1 MRAFAS
7 TARRRRGAQI
17 HPPVSQLPLFDFTGW
32 TLNVLRRILYLVT
45 RTQVFPETPE
55 MLKLRPDLPV
65 CYVLNERHLSNLL
78 VLDHECRELGLP
90 AALRPLRDPA
100 FTARRSFFFLSRNER
115 GRLVP
120 NPRSD
125 HSQLLKSLVRTA
137 VADPRF
143 DVQLVPVTILW
154 GREPDK
160 QDSILKALFA
170 ETWQSVS
177 TLRQLFAIVIHGR
190 HTVVRFNAPISLREL
205 LSGKT
210 DASHAVRK
218 LGRILRVHFR
228 RQREMAIGPD
238 LSHRHTQLR
247 TLLNTS
253 EVRKAIAD
261 EAQSKSISLLAA
273 QRSAR
278 DFALEIA
285 SDYTYS
291 VVRAFALFLTWV
303 WNKVYNGVEV
313 HNFERVTAVAPG
325 HGIVYVPCHRS
336 HVDYLL
342 LSYIIFNRGL
352 MVPHIAAGANLNLP
366 LVGSILRRSGA
377 FFLRR
382 KIKGEALY
390 ATVFVEYLHLMIDRG
405 FPIEYFIE
413 GGRSRSGRTLAPK
426 AGILAMTIQS
436 FVRSRARPLV
446 FVPVYIGYEKLM
458 EGSSYLAEL
467 HGRPKK
473 SESLTDLVSA
483 ARLLKRNFG
492 KVHVNFGPPLAL
504 AEFLDAQHPAWRDE
518 DSNAQAPWLRSVV
531 DATATVLA
539 RSINASAVVN
549 PVNLIAVT
557 LLSTPKHAADLR
569 LLQKQIEHA
578 QYLLTETPYA
588 ESIVACDLP
597 AGEVVDYVLRLDMA
611 ERHPHP
617 LGDMIR
623 ATDQQAAL
631 LAYFRNNVLH
641 LFALPALLAC
651 LVSHNQVLTRQR
663 AKEAIKGIYGLLR
676 AELFLP
682 WEVDQLDAL
691 IDRTEAALSRRG
703 LILGDSQIAI
713 LRAPSPNSEASP
725 ELRQLGE
732 IIRPTLERQFL
743 TLALLQHHGSGR
755 LTRAALEDATH
766 LLAQRLALLYEF
778 NSAEFSEKLL
788 FANVI
793 RNLIDAG
800 ILRLDDAGLLCF
812 DERIT
817 LAAAQTELLLAAD
830 VRHSIQLIARAAS
843 AANSGADPAADS

>member
-1 MRAFAS
+1 MSR
-7 TARRRRGAQI
+7 
-17 HPPVSQLPLFDFTGW
+17 LPLFDFAGW
-32 TLNVLRRILYLVT
+32 TLTVLRRVLYLVT

-55 MLKLRPDLPV
+55 TLKLRPDLPV

-90 AALRPLRDPA
+90 AALRPLRDRA
-100 FTARRSFFFLSRNER
+100 FTARRSVFFLSGKPR
-115 GRLVP
+115 GSIVS

-125 HSQLLKSLVRTA
+125 HSELLRSLVRTA
-137 VADPRF
+137 VANSGF

-154 GREPDK
+154 GREPGK
-160 QDSILKALFA
+160 QESVLKALFA
-170 ETWQSVS
+170 ETWQQVS
-177 TLRQLFAIVIHGR
+177 TLRHLFAIVIHGR

-205 LSGKT
+205 LSG
-210 DASHAVRK
+210 DVDERRAVRK

-238 LSHRHTQLR
+238 LSHRRTQLR
-247 TLLNTS
+247 SLLNMPS
-253 EVRKAIAD
+253 VRAAIAA
-261 EAQSKSISLLAA
+261 EADSKSISLLAA

-278 DFALEIA
+278 EFAIEIA

-313 HNFERVTAVAPG
+313 HNFERVTQVAPG

-336 HVDYLL
+336 HIDYLL

-366 LVGSILRRSGA
+366 LVGSVLRRSGA

-382 KIKGEALY
+382 KIKGEPLY
-390 ATVFVEYLHLMIDRG
+390 ATVFQEYVHLMIDRG
-405 FPIEYFIE
+405 FPMEYFIE

-426 AGILAMTIQS
+426 AGILAMTVQS

-473 SESLTDLVSA
+473 SESLIGLLRA
-483 ARLLKRNFG
+483 AQVLRQNFG
-492 KVHVNFGPPLAL
+492 RVHVNFGPPLAL
-504 AEFLDAQHPAWRDE
+504 AEFLDAHHPSWRDE
-518 DSNAQAPWLRSVV
+518 NFDAQAPWLRGAV
-531 DATATVLA
+531 DATATELA
-539 RSINASAVVN
+539 RRINGLAVVT
-549 PVNLIAVT
+549 PVNLVAVT
-557 LLSTPKHAADLR
+557 LLSTPKHAADMR
-569 LLQKQIEHA
+569 LLQGQIEHL

-588 ESIVACDLP
+588 ETIIQCGMP
-597 AGEVVDYVLRLDMA
+597 AQAVIDYVCRLDLVQ
-611 ERHPHP
+611 RYPHP

-623 ATDQQAAL
+623 AEEQQAAL
-631 LAYFRNNVLH
+631 LVYFRNNVLH

-663 AKEAIKGIYGLLR
+663 AREAIKGIYGLLR

-682 WEVDQLDAL
+682 WEVDRLDVL
-691 IDRTEAALSRRG
+691 IDRTEAALSSRG
-703 LILGDSQIAI
+703 LIIGDGQSAL
-713 LRAPSPNSEASP
+713 LRAPPPNSEASP

-755 LTRAALEDATH
+755 LTRAALEEATH
-766 LLAQRLALLYEF
+766 LLAQRLAMLYEF

-800 ILRLDDAGLLCF
+800 ILQADDAGLLCF

-817 LAAAQTELLLAAD
+817 LAAAQTELLLAAE
-830 VRHSIQLIARAAS
+830 VRHSIQLIARAAPAVDS
-843 AANSGADPAADS
+843 ATTPAASS

>member
-1 MRAFAS
+1 MSRQPF
-7 TARRRRGAQI
+7 I
-17 HPPVSQLPLFDFTGW
+17 DLTGW
-32 TLNVLRRILYLVT
+32 TLDLLRRILYLAT
-45 RTQVFPETPE
+45 RTRVFPETPE
-55 MLKLRPDLPV
+55 MLKLRPELAV
-65 CYVLNERHLSNLL
+65 CYVLDVRRLSNLL
-78 VLDHECRELGLP
+78 VLDRECRELGLP
-90 AALRPLRDPA
+90 PALRPLRDAA
-100 FTARRSFFFLSRNER
+100 FSAPRSFFFLSRNTR
-115 GRLVP
+115 GQFAP
-120 NPRSD
+120 NPRNE
-125 HSQLLKSLVRTA
+125 HSALLKALVRTA

-154 GREPDK
+154 GREPGK
-160 QDSILKALFA
+160 QDSILEALFA

-177 TLRQLFAIVIHGR
+177 TLRQLFAILIHGR
-190 HTVVRFNAPISLREL
+190 HTMVRFNAPISLREL
-205 LSGKT
+205 LSERI
-210 DASHAVRK
+210 DEPRALRK

-238 LSHRHTQLR
+238 LSHRRTQLR
-247 TLLNTS
+247 ALLNTPA
-253 EVRKAIAD
+253 VREAIVA
-261 EAQSKSISLLAA
+261 EAQAKSISQVAA
-273 QRSAR
+273 QRAAR
-278 DFALEIA
+278 EFALEIA

-291 VVRAFALFLTWV
+291 VVRAFSLFLTWV

-366 LVGSILRRSGA
+366 LLGSVLRRSGA

-382 KIKGEALY
+382 KFKGEQLY
-390 ATVFVEYLHLMIDRG
+390 ATVFLEYLHLMIDRG

-413 GGRSRSGRTLAPK
+413 GGRSRSGRMLAPK

-467 HGRPKK
+467 HGRPKQ
-473 SESLTDLVSA
+473 SESLGDLLAA

-504 AEFLDAQHPAWRDE
+504 AEFLDAQHPAWREESID
-518 DSNAQAPWLRSVV
+518 ARAPWLRNAVE
-531 DATATVLA
+531 ATATALA
-539 RSINASAVVN
+539 RSINAQAVVN
-549 PVNLIAVT
+549 PVNLLAVT
-557 LLSTPKHAADLR
+557 LLSTPKHAADLK
-569 LLQKQIEHA
+569 LLEKQIEHA
-578 QYLLTETPYA
+578 QYLLAETGWA
-588 ESIVACDLP
+588 ESIVACRLP
-597 AGEVVDYVLRLDMA
+597 PAAVIDYVRRLDLVQC
-611 ERHPHP
+611 HPHP

-623 ATDQQAAL
+623 ADEQQAAL

-651 LVSHNQVLTRQR
+651 LLSHNQRLPRHR
-663 AKEAIKGIYGLLR
+663 AREAIRGIYGLLR

-682 WEVDQLDAL
+682 WEAAELDAV

-703 LILGDSQIAI
+703 LILGDSEI
-713 LRAPSPNSEASP
+713 LRAPPPNSEASP

-755 LTRAALEDATH
+755 LTRNALEEAAH
-766 LLAQRLALLYEF
+766 LLAQRLTMLYQF

-793 RNLIDAG
+793 RNLIDAE
-800 ILRLDDAGLLCF
+800 ILQTDEAGLLQF

-817 LAAAQTELLLAAD
+817 LAAAQTELLLAAE
-830 VRHSIQLIARAAS
+830 VRQSIQLIARAAP
-843 AANSGADPAADS
+843 APAN